1 MPKVIALSGVVGWDI
16 NANDL
21 REEIENA
28 NGDDIRFDIN
38 SPGGS
43 VFDGIEIYNMIKSY
57 EGKTETRLISL
68 GASMGSV
75 IALAGDKK
83 TANDTAVYMIHNPWS
98 IAIGDYRDFQKETD
112 IIKNLADHMA
122 ALYSRETGIKKSEI
136 STMMDDESWFFG
148 EEMAKFGIEIIETE
162 QEKDGETAVA
172 VAKLDF
178 ESCLNRME
186 KDKKQ
191 EKTRDIAALFGDI
204 STNPGKI
211 ETTSDT
217 SGEKITKEDSIMN
230 LTELLEKNPEAKAE
244 IDGKVNNAVD
254 EGVKAD
260 RERVAEIVALF
271 GSSEMAII
279 AIKEG
284 KDVSAL
290 ALDEKKKAV
299 EAAKNAPPQDLGKI
313 NEEGQLPKST
323 KKVDPKL
330 SQWDKLYNKEAK

>member
-1 MPKVIALSGVVGWDI
+1 
-16 NANDL
+16 
-21 REEIENA
+21 
-28 NGDDIRFDIN
+28 
-38 SPGGS
+38 
-43 VFDGIEIYNMIKSY
+43 
-57 EGKTETRLISL
+57 
-68 GASMGSV
+68 
-75 IALAGDKK
+75 
-83 TANDTAVYMIHNPWS
+83 MIHNPWS